1 MSFSLSFCPTLIVPR
16 PIPPLSSSQLV
27 PLQAPL
33 SRSLSLE
40 LYKHSFNGLIR
51 AKYSSPFSHVS
62 SGELRM
68 RIQTMRLSHVTKRKF
83 VSQFPIDYMQLPLR
97 RWKTFPSYRNIG
109 SVSAYAQP
117 TPQLMSEW
125 DQVLPLIQ
133 SSLLNA
139 SICKDLDLRSLL
151 FLCSTP
157 NELTKGDKPSLKL
170 LESIPGI
177 KQNHF

>member
-68 RIQTMRLSHVTKRKF
+68 RIQTMRLSHGTKRKF

-97 RWKTFPSYRNIG
+97 RWKTFPSLPQYWISECIRP
-109 SVSAYAQP
+109 AYAP
-117 TPQLMSEW
+117 IDVGVGSG
-125 DQVLPLIQ
+125 
-133 SSLLNA
+133 SSSHPIIPFKCLSLQ
-139 SICKDLDLRSLL
+139 RS
-151 FLCSTP
+151 
-157 NELTKGDKPSLKL
+157 
-170 LESIPGI
+170 
-177 KQNHF
+177 